1 MNRSSKNFH
10 DILIGVLSVSAFLL
24 SCQTLFQM
32 GGEPANA
39 VLVHGGG
46 AGLVTCSDGST
57 HNTNISFNALS
68 SNSTVAGNWTL
79 YDFDTGNAG
88 LVVGGPIYSGNLSA
102 SEYQVLGNSSEDEN
116 MIALCSPPL
125 FGPVTISGSCGH
137 EVTITANFR
146 SNYPLSAEQTFSGS
160 SDCQKGDTQIM
171 GTG

>member
-1 MNRSSKNFH
+1 MNRSSKNSH
-10 DILIGVLSVSAFLL
+10 DIFIGVLSVSAFLL

-32 GGEPANA
+32 GGVPANA

-57 HNTNISFNALS
+57 HNTNISFTALS

-79 YDFDTGNAG
+79 YNFDTGNAG

-116 MIALCSPPL
+116 MIAFSS
-125 FGPVTISGSCGH
+125 FIWSCYDQWF
-137 EVTITANFR
+137 VR
-146 SNYPLSAEQTFSGS
+146 S
-160 SDCQKGDTQIM
+160 
-171 GTG
+171 

>member
-1 MNRSSKNFH
+1 MNRQSKNPLGMF
-10 DILIGVLSVSAFLL
+10 IGVLSVSAFLL

-57 HNTNISFNALS
+57 YNTNISFTALS

-79 YDFDTGNAG
+79 YNFDTGNAG
-88 LVVGGPIYSGNLSA
+88 LVVGGPIYSGSLSE
-102 SEYQVLGNSSEDEN
+102 SEYQLLGNSSDDGN
-116 MIALCSPPL
+116 MIALCSPPF

-137 EVTITANFR
+137 EVTITVNFR

-171 GTG
+171 ETG